1 MRKLTDQDVQFFN
14 KKFNKNAKLISDAE
28 KISIGDDVVIGTVMQ
43 AKDDVVSWFEGLKG
57 KVIDITNYLGTEV
70 KRVMF
75 YKPIVKPDEVII
87 TELFYDNEL
96 IKIS

>member
-43 AKDDVVSWFEGLKG
+43 AKDDVVSSFEGLKG

-75 YKPIVKPDEVII
+75 YKSIIKPDEVII